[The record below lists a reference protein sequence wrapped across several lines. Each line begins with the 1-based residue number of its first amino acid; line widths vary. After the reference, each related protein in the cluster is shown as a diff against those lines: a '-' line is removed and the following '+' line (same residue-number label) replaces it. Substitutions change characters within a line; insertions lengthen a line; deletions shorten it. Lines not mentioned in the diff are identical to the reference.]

1 MIDLYG
7 LARPFVFRLDPE
19 TAHGLTIKALATGLV
34 PACRVPNDP
43 RLAVR
48 LFDLDFPNPVGIAAG
63 LDKNAEAPDGLLALG
78 YGAVEVGTVT
88 PRPQSGN
95 PKPRLFRLVD
105 DRAVINRFGFNNEGH
120 AAMRARLEARRAR
133 GGLVGVNIGAN
144 KDSEDR
150 AADYVAGIRAFTDL
164 ASWFTVNVSSPNTPG
179 LRDLQA
185 RDQLDDLLARV
196 IAARDE
202 IAATGARRVPVLLKI
217 APDIVDAG
225 LADVAEVALARG
237 VDGLV
242 VSNTTLDRKG
252 LRDAATAKEAGG
264 MSGRPLFHRS
274 TVVLARMRRLVGP
287 NLPIVGVGGIDSGE
301 AAFEKIAAGA
311 DLVQVYSGLVYEGPQ
326 LVERIL
332 RHLSARLTRE
342 GLASLAAVRGSRTD
356 LWASRDPDVPV

>member
-7 LARPFVFRLDPE
+7 LARPLVFRLDAE
-19 TAHGLTIKALATGLV
+19 TAHGLTIKALATGLA
-34 PACRVPNDP
+34 PRCAMPNDP

-48 LFDLDFPNPVGIAAG
+48 LFDLDFPNPIGVAAG
-63 LDKNAEAPDGLLALG
+63 LDKNAEAPDGLLGLG
-78 YGAVEVGTVT
+78 FGAVEVGTVT
-88 PRPQSGN
+88 PRPQAGN
-95 PKPRLFRLVD
+95 PKPRLFRLVE

-120 AAMRARLEARRAR
+120 AAMRARLEARRGR

-144 KDSEDR
+144 KDSDDR
-150 AADYVAGIRAFTDL
+150 IADYVAGIRAFADL

-185 RDQLDDLLARV
+185 RDQLAELLTRV
-196 IAARDE
+196 LAARDE

-217 APDIVDAG
+217 APDMVDAG
-225 LADVAEVALARG
+225 LADVAEVALATK

-252 LRDAATAKEAGG
+252 LSDPTIAKEAGG

-287 NLPIVGVGGIDSGE
+287 DLPIVGVGGIDGGE

-311 DLVQVYSGLVYEGPQ
+311 NLIQIYSSLVYEGPG
-326 LVERIL
+326 LVEKIL

-342 GLASLAAVRGSRTD
+342 RLPSLASVVGSRTD
-356 LWASRDPDVPV
+356 VWAARDPDAVG

>member
-1 MIDLYG
+1 M
-7 LARPFVFRLDPE
+7 
-19 TAHGLTIKALATGLV
+19 
-34 PACRVPNDP
+34 
-43 RLAVR
+43 
-48 LFDLDFPNPVGIAAG
+48 
-63 LDKNAEAPDGLLALG
+63 
-78 YGAVEVGTVT
+78 
-88 PRPQSGN
+88 
-95 PKPRLFRLVD
+95 
-105 DRAVINRFGFNNEGH
+105 INRFGFNNAGH

-150 AADYVAGIRAFTDL
+150 AADYVAGIRAFADL

-179 LRDLQA
+179 LRALQA

-252 LRDAATAKEAGG
+252 LSDASTAKEAGG

>member
-19 TAHGLTIKALATGLV
+19 IAHTLTIKALATGVV
-34 PACRVPNDP
+34 PKCNRPADL
-43 RLAVR
+43 RLETR
-48 LFDLDFPNPVGIAAG
+48 LWDLAFPNPVGIAAG

-88 PRPQSGN
+88 PLPQPGN
-95 PKPRLFRLVD
+95 PKPRLFRLVE
-105 DRAVINRFGFNNEGH
+105 DRAVVNRFGFNNEGH
-120 AAMRARLEARRAR
+120 AAMRARLERRRGR

-144 KDSEDR
+144 KESPDR
-150 AADYVAGIRAFTDL
+150 IADYVAGIRAFADL

-185 RDQLDDLLARV
+185 KDQLDDLLGRV
-196 IAARDE
+196 VAARDE

-217 APDIVDAG
+217 APDMTEEG
-225 LADVAEVALARG
+225 LADVAEVALARA

-252 LRDAATAKEAGG
+252 LRSAQSAETGG

-274 TVVLARMRRLVGP
+274 TVMLARMRKLVGP
-287 NLPIVGVGGIDSGE
+287 DLPIVGVGGIDSPE
-301 AAFEKIAAGA
+301 TAIEKIAAGA
-311 DLVQVYSGLVYEGPQ
+311 NLVQVYSGLVYEGPQ

-332 RHLSARLTRE
+332 AGLSAHLTRA
-342 GLASLAAVRGSRTD
+342 GLKRLSDLVGTRTD
-356 LWASRDPDVPV
+356 DWAARDPDAGR

>member
-19 TAHGLTIKALATGLV
+19 LAHGLTIKALSTGLV
-34 PACRVPNDP
+34 PACRLPNDP
-43 RLAVR
+43 RLAVT
-48 LFDLDFPNPVGIAAG
+48 LGDLVFPNPVGIAAG

-88 PRPQSGN
+88 PRPQPGN
-95 PKPRLFRLVD
+95 PKPRLFRLVA
-105 DRAVINRFGFNNEGH
+105 DRAVVNRFGFNNDGH
-120 AAMRARLEARRAR
+120 AAVRARLEARRGR

-150 AADYVAGIRAFTDL
+150 IADYVAGIRAFADL

-185 RDQLDDLLARV
+185 RDQLSDLLSRV
-196 IAARDE
+196 LAVRDE

-217 APDIVDAG
+217 APDMVDAG
-225 LADVAEVALARG
+225 LADVAEVALATK

-252 LRDAATAKEAGG
+252 LSDAAGAREAGG

-274 TVVLARMRRLVGP
+274 TVILARMRRLVGP
-287 NLPIVGVGGIDSGE
+287 TMPIVGVGGIDSGE
-301 AAFEKIAAGA
+301 AAYEKIAAGA
-311 DLVQVYSGLVYEGPQ
+311 NLVQVYSGMVYEGPQ
-326 LVERIL
+326 LVEKIL
-332 RHLSARLTRE
+332 RHLSARLTRD
-342 GLASLAAVRGSRTD
+342 GLASIADVVGTRTD
-356 LWASRDPDVPV
+356 LWAVRDPDRPA